1 MKSIRNSILFISA
14 VVLPISA
21 TAQTD
26 YYTRMEALSAQYD
39 SAADADAR
47 KKALNEMTALDTEYK
62 GAAVKQMWSELDEK
76 TATAADYRRVGLSM
90 AAAGEKK
97 ACKWSFRKGAEL
109 GDPYC
114 VNQALLEQLTE
125 LSYTEAALYLFPK
138 IKTFTLPLLHNM
150 ALALYVHN
158 TPESLA
164 IAKPLAE
171 AFFSLFDG
179 KTEADRDA
187 HESGKFATG
196 SINYNVYDYTEY
208 IDYFGDSEALKMV
221 GKCWQISRSY
231 PDGKILRQ
239 YYENSK

>member
-76 TATAADYRRVGLSM
+76 AATAADYRRVGLSM

-138 IKTFTLPLLHNM
+138 IKKLHAAAFT
-150 ALALYVHN
+150 
-158 TPESLA
+158 
-164 IAKPLAE
+164 
-171 AFFSLFDG
+171 
-179 KTEADRDA
+179 
-187 HESGKFATG
+187 
-196 SINYNVYDYTEY
+196 
-208 IDYFGDSEALKMV
+208 
-221 GKCWQISRSY
+221 
-231 PDGKILRQ
+231 
-239 YYENSK
+239 